1 MMKKLLAGRTVRF
14 VVLLAFVGA
23 AFLYWSSLQEPDVP
37 DGFAKSNGRIEAV
50 EIDIAAK
57 TAGRVSDVL
66 VDEGDF
72 ITAGQDLAQIDIA
85 VLSAELR
92 QAQAELKRAEIDIDT
107 TRSLVDQRDEELNAA
122 RAIVLQRN
130 AELDLA
136 RKQLARTDELAKK
149 GNASQS
155 QLDEDRAGF
164 ESAKAAVSAAQAQVA
179 AARAA
184 GGYARSQVVSAEA
197 QVEALHAA
205 IERIQAEID
214 DSTLKS
220 PRDGR
225 VQYRV
230 AQPGEVVAA
239 GGTVL
244 NIVDLTDVYM
254 TFFLPTEQAGRI
266 ALDAE
271 ARIVLDAA
279 PEYVFPASISYV
291 ADVAQFT
298 PKTVETADERQKLMF
313 RIKAQVDRDLLQRF
327 LQHVKTGLPGVAY
340 VRLDSSVEWPKD
352 LQTTLPQ

>member
-1 MMKKLLAGRTVRF
+1 MKKLLAGRTVRF